1 MYMPFVIQR
10 EERYLVHISYH
21 ATSILYTIYKHN
33 SYGFKEFCTSFISPQ
48 KSPGSIQWF
57 HATAAGTMKALVTI
71 AAIHEFA
78 REIAFFRFLLVDFW
92 LKGPALQR
100 PTLLPWKVVISSHL
114 GPVPCSVSSQQMWWG
129 VWDPPRKM
137 DGNFEISPSFQSNRS
152 CLKMIQIQTIFF
164 WKKNPNDVLLF

>member
-1 MYMPFVIQR
+1 MYDTMYMPFVIQR

-71 AAIHEFA
+71 AAIHELQGKSLFS
-78 REIAFFRFLLVDFW
+78 DFCW
-92 LKGPALQR
+92 WISDLKAITSKTNVVALKGSHFIPSWPR
-100 PTLLPWKVVISSHL
+100 SLL
-114 GPVPCSVSSQQMWWG
+114 VSSQLIW
-129 VWDPPRKM
+129 
-137 DGNFEISPSFQSNRS
+137 
-152 CLKMIQIQTIFF
+152 
-164 WKKNPNDVLLF
+164 